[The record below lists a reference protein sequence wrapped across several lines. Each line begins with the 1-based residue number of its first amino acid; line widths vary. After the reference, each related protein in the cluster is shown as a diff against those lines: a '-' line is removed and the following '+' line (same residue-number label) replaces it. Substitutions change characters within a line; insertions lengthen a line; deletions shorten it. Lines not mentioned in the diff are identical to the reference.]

1 MRKNKKDKKQ
11 DINYLD
17 LIPETNQSMAPG
29 PEAADHS

>member
-17 LIPETNQSMAPG
+17 LIPKQTSRSG
-29 PEAADHS
+29 GTGT